1 MKERIICLVT
11 PDSRS
16 YYRAV
21 PLAKE
26 FLDKD
31 HNLINTAGTLPEG
44 EVEEFDVTT
53 KTIKHYKAGKLD
65 GELEIIDLTT
75 GETTFFEKYKDG
87 ILMDV
92 ADHTLHGTPLA
103 PDTPKPLP
111 TYTGTVIKV
120 NKKTQSFYIDGK
132 EVAEQTVS
140 GNGSTLEL
148 LGDIPDGPAKEFD
161 ENGLLRADAEY
172 KNNKLE
178 GMLVRYDEKGRPS
191 SKEHY
196 VKGQL
201 QGPAEYYTYTA
212 EGTIKTSACYK
223 NGQLDS
229 DWVYYFPNSIPCI
242 KAFYKNGKLQ
252 GRRTAFYQNGKTCCE
267 ESYENGK
274 LHGKRIIYF
283 PEGPVWYEE
292 NYKNGRLD
300 GERCSFFPNGQKRC
314 AEYYAD
320 GLLEGPRA
328 IYAEDGNLLQN
339 EEYHYGTLLHNTERR
354 TLS

>member
-44 EVEEFDVTT
+44 EVEEFDINT
-53 KTIKHYKAGKLD
+53 KTVKHYKDGKLD
-65 GELEIIDLTT
+65 GDLQIVDLST
-75 GETTFFEKYKDG
+75 GEITFSEKYKNG
-87 ILMDV
+87 VLLEV
-92 ADHTLHGTPLA
+92 ADHTLHGTPVITPA
-103 PDTPKPLP
+103 PKPQP
-111 TYTGTVIKV
+111 HYDGTVIKV

-140 GNGSTLEL
+140 ASGATLEL

-178 GMLVRYDEKGRPS
+178 GMLVRYDEKARPVS
-191 SKEHY
+191 REHY

-201 QGPAEYYTYTA
+201 QGASEYYSYAT
-212 EGTIKTSACYK
+212 EGLIKTVAHYK
-223 NGQLDS
+223 NSQLDG
-229 DWVYYFPNSIPCI
+229 DWVCCYPDGAPCI

-252 GRRTAFYQNGKTCCE
+252 GSRVTLYQNGKTCCE
-267 ESYENGK
+267 EAFENGK
-274 LHGKRIIYF
+274 LHGKRLIYF

-300 GERCSFFPNGQKRC
+300 GERFSFFQNGQKHSS
-314 AEYYAD
+314 EFYTE
-320 GLLEGPRA
+320 GLLEGPRTV
-328 IYAEDGNLLQN
+328 YNEDGQLLLN
-339 EEYHYGTLLHNTERR
+339 EEYHWGSLLHNTERKP
-354 TLS
+354 LD